1 MKNIII
7 SSVSAILFL
16 ALMHSAFTLL
26 ESKNSKIIKLI
37 RNEFLF

>member
-7 SSVSAILFL
+7 SSVLTILFL
-16 ALMHSAFTLL
+16 ALMHSAFILL
-26 ESKNSKIIKLI
+26 ESNKSKIIKLI

>member
-7 SSVSAILFL
+7 SAFFAILLL
-16 ALMHSAFTLL
+16 ALMHSAFILL